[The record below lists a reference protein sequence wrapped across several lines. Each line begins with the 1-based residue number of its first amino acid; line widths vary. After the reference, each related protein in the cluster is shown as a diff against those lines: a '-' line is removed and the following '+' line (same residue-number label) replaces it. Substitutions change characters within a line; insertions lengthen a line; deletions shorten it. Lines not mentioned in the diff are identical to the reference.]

1 MRLLTSLSTALLSL
15 ASLTS
20 AAQLTVSI
28 PASPPLLANPATLP
42 PTTHATL
49 LGNSG
54 VYHDARLS
62 RSNTLVFKSIA
73 PGSYL
78 LDIHTR
84 DYHFAPFRVD
94 VTTEQAGADGVGAA
108 EEKVEVWQTFRGNEW
123 DNKGQRLG
131 EGKGD
136 VVVALTPSGRKE
148 YYQKREGCE
157 FLADYDD
164 RRG

>member
-1 MRLLTSLSTALLSL
+1 MRFLSTFSTALLSL
-15 ASLTS
+15 TSLAS
-20 AAQLTVSI
+20 AAQFTVSI
-28 PASPPLLANPATLP
+28 PASPPLLTNPATLP

-49 LGNSG
+49 LGASG
-54 VYHDARLS
+54 VSHDARLS

-84 DYHFAPFRVD
+84 DYFFAPYRVD
-94 VTTEQAGADGVGAA
+94 VTSEQAGADGVAA
-108 EEKVEVWQTFRGNEW
+108 TEEKVEVWQTFRGNEW
-123 DNKGQRLG
+123 DNKGAKLG

-136 VVVALTPSGRKE
+136 VVVSLAPNGKKD

-157 FLADYDD
+157 YSVGFI
-164 RRG
+164 